1 MPTSVL
7 LDHPKCDKSSF
18 NVRQYFA
25 VLQTFDE
32 SSDGWKIAPGEYE
45 VFVGPPSHNTPLTGH
60 LQVRYNR
67 SSPQALA
74 SRNEVKRL
82 GIRNNNPGQYRKLPR
97 TSFGRAESRR
107 NFG

>member
-45 VFVGPPSHNTPLTGH
+45 VFVGDRPHITRP
-60 LQVRYNR
+60 
-67 SSPQALA
+67 
-74 SRNEVKRL
+74 
-82 GIRNNNPGQYRKLPR
+82 
-97 TSFGRAESRR
+97 
-107 NFG
+107 